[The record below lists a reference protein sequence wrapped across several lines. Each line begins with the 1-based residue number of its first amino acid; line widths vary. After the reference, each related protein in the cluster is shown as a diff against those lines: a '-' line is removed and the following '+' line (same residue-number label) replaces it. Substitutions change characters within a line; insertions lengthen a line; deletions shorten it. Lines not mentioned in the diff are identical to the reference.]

1 MRLNSANRAF
11 AGIVVV
17 AAIVFGVFAAT
28 ACWIFS
34 MVVYKVATDG
44 ISTLTQRGSVA
55 ALLLIVLLV
64 ATNVLA
70 LRSFRAQAANTR
82 RLSRWVGDRSV
93 APAASLADAARAA
106 GLDGRVDLVDAD
118 GAFSFTYG
126 VSQPR
131 VAVSRGLIDSVS
143 DEELTAVL
151 DHERYHVS
159 NYDPL
164 KVVLARSLPD
174 ALFFLPALSEL
185 RGRYVAAREL
195 AADRRAMRRGGPA
208 PLAGALYKVIAGP
221 PGVDLGAAAAIGGDE
236 ALDARVTQLE
246 SGTEP
251 PMAPISRARLVGSVG
266 GVAVLGA
273 SAIASFASF
282 SPLMARICTGR

>member
-17 AAIVFGVFAAT
+17 AAVVFGVFAAT

-34 MVVYKVATDG
+34 MVVYKVAADG
-44 ISTLTQRGSVA
+44 VSALTQPGSVA

-82 RLSRWVGDRSV
+82 RLSRWVVDRSV
-93 APAASLADAARAA
+93 ASPASLADAARAA
-106 GLDGRVDLVDAD
+106 ALEGGVDLVDAD

-126 VSQPR
+126 MSQPR

-174 ALFFLPALSEL
+174 SLFFLPALSEL

-195 AADRRAMRRGGPA
+195 AADRRAMRRAGPA

-221 PGVDLGAAAAIGGDE
+221 PDVDLGAAAAIGGDE

-251 PMAPISRARLVGSVG
+251 PMAPISRARMVASVG
-266 GVAVLGA
+266 GICVLGA

-282 SPLMARICTGR
+282 GPLMAKICTGR

>member
-17 AAIVFGVFAAT
+17 AAVVFGVFAAT

-34 MVVYKVATDG
+34 MVVYKVAADG
-44 ISTLTQRGSVA
+44 VSALTQLGSVA

-82 RLSRWVGDRSV
+82 RLKRWVGDRSV
-93 APAASLADAARAA
+93 AVPPSLADAARAA
-106 GLDGRVDLVDAD
+106 GLEGRVDLVDAE

-126 VSQPR
+126 MSQPR
-131 VAVSRGLIDSVS
+131 VAVSRGLIESVS

-164 KVVLARSLPD
+164 KVVVARSLPD
-174 ALFFLPALSEL
+174 SLFFLPALSEL

-195 AADRRAMRRGGPA
+195 AADRRAMRRAGPA
-208 PLAGALYKVIAGP
+208 PLAGALHKVIAGP
-221 PGVDLGAAAAIGGDE
+221 PDVDLGAAAAIGGDE

-251 PMAPISRARLVGSVG
+251 PMAPISRARMAASVG
-266 GVAVLGA
+266 GAGVLGA

-282 SPLMARICTGR
+282 GPLMAKICTGR

>member
-11 AGIVVV
+11 AGIVVI
-17 AAIVFGVFAAT
+17 AAVVFGVFVAT
-28 ACWIFS
+28 ACWTFS

-44 ISTLTQRGSVA
+44 LSTLTQLGSVA
-55 ALLLIVLLV
+55 AVLLIVLLV

-82 RLSRWVGDRSV
+82 RLRRWVADRRAPV
-93 APAASLADAARAA
+93 APSLADAARAA
-106 GLDGRVDLVDAD
+106 RLEGRVDLVDAES
-118 GAFSFTYG
+118 AFSFTYG
-126 VSQPR
+126 ISRPR
-131 VAVSRGLIDSVS
+131 VAVSRGLVDSVS
-143 DEELTAVL
+143 REELAAVF
-151 DHERYHVS
+151 DHERYHVA

-174 ALFFLPALSEL
+174 SLFFLPALSEL

-195 AADRRAMRRGGPA
+195 AADRRAMRRGGPKS
-208 PLAGALYKVIAGP
+208 LAGALYKVIAGP
-221 PGVDLGAAAAIGGDE
+221 PDVDLGAAAAIGGDE

-251 PMAPISRARLVGSVG
+251 PMAPISRARLVASVG
-266 GVAVLGA
+266 GVGVLGA
-273 SAIASFASF
+273 SAVASFASF
-282 SPLMARICTGR
+282 APLMAKVCTGR

>member
-1 MRLNSANRAF
+1 VRLNSANRAF

-17 AAIVFGVFAAT
+17 AAVVFGVFAAT

-34 MVVYKVATDG
+34 MVVYKVAADG
-44 ISTLTQRGSVA
+44 VSALTQPGSVA

-82 RLSRWVGDRSV
+82 RLSRWVVDRSV
-93 APAASLADAARAA
+93 ASPASLADAARAA
-106 GLDGRVDLVDAD
+106 GLEGRVDLVDAD

-126 VSQPR
+126 MSQPR

-174 ALFFLPALSEL
+174 SLFFLPALSEL

-195 AADRRAMRRGGPA
+195 AADRRAMRRAGPA

-221 PGVDLGAAAAIGGDE
+221 PDVDLGAAAAIGGDE

-251 PMAPISRARLVGSVG
+251 PMAPISRARMVASVG
-266 GVAVLGA
+266 GVGVLGA

-282 SPLMARICTGR
+282 GPLMAKICTGR

>member
-17 AAIVFGVFAAT
+17 AAVVFGVFAAT

-34 MVVYKVATDG
+34 MVVYKVAADG
-44 ISTLTQRGSVA
+44 VSALTQPGSVA

-82 RLSRWVGDRSV
+82 RLSRWVVDRSV
-93 APAASLADAARAA
+93 ASPASLADAARAA
-106 GLDGRVDLVDAD
+106 GLEGRVDLVDAD

-126 VSQPR
+126 MSQPR

-174 ALFFLPALSEL
+174 SLFFLPALSEL

-195 AADRRAMRRGGPA
+195 AADRRAMRRAGPA

-221 PGVDLGAAAAIGGDE
+221 PDVDLGAAAAIGGDE

-251 PMAPISRARLVGSVG
+251 PMAPISRARMVASVG
-266 GVAVLGA
+266 GVGVLGA

-282 SPLMARICTGR
+282 GPLMAKICTGR

>member
-1 MRLNSANRAF
+1 VRLNSANRAF

-17 AAIVFGVFAAT
+17 AGAVFAVFAGT

-34 MVVYKVATDG
+34 MVAYKVATDG
-44 ISTLTQRGSVA
+44 LSTLTQVGSLA
-55 ALLLIVLLV
+55 ALLLIALLV

-70 LRSFRAQAANTR
+70 FRSLRAQAANTR

-93 APAASLADAARAA
+93 ALPPSLADAAREAR
-106 GLDGRVDLVDAD
+106 LEGRVDLVDAD

-126 VSQPR
+126 MSQPR
-131 VAVSRGLIDSVS
+131 VAVTRGLIDSVS
-143 DEELTAVL
+143 NEELTAVL

-174 ALFFLPALSEL
+174 SLFFLPPLSEL

-221 PGVDLGAAAAIGGDE
+221 ADVDLSAAAAIGGDE

-246 SGTEP
+246 SGIEP

-266 GVAVLGA
+266 GVGVLGA

-282 SPLMARICTGR
+282 GPLMAKICTRR

>member
-1 MRLNSANRAF
+1 VRLNSANRAF

-17 AAIVFGVFAAT
+17 AAVVFGVFAAT

-34 MVVYKVATDG
+34 MVVYKVAADG
-44 ISTLTQRGSVA
+44 LSALTQPGSVA

-70 LRSFRAQAANTR
+70 LRSFRAQAVNTR

-93 APAASLADAARAA
+93 APPASLADAARAA
-106 GLDGRVDLVDAD
+106 GLEGRVDLVDAD

-126 VSQPR
+126 MSQPR

-174 ALFFLPALSEL
+174 SLFFLPALSEL

-195 AADRRAMRRGGPA
+195 AADRRAMRRAGPG

-221 PGVDLGAAAAIGGDE
+221 PDVDLGAAAAIGGDE

-251 PMAPISRARLVGSVG
+251 PMAPISRARMVASVG
-266 GVAVLGA
+266 GICVLGA

-282 SPLMARICTGR
+282 APLMAKICMGR

>member
-11 AGIVVV
+11 AGIVV
-17 AAIVFGVFAAT
+17 AAAVVLGVFAAT

-34 MVVYKVATDG
+34 MVVYKVAADG
-44 ISTLTQRGSVA
+44 VSALTQLGSVA

-93 APAASLADAARAA
+93 APPASFADAARAA
-106 GLDGRVDLVDAD
+106 GLEGRVDLVDAD

-126 VSQPR
+126 MSQPR
-131 VAVSRGLIDSVS
+131 VAVSRGLIESVS

-174 ALFFLPALSEL
+174 SLFFLPALSEL

-195 AADRRAMRRGGPA
+195 AADRRAMRRAGPA

-221 PGVDLGAAAAIGGDE
+221 PDVDLGAAAAIGGDE

-246 SGTEP
+246 SGSEP
-251 PMAPISRARLVGSVG
+251 PMAPISRARMVASVG
-266 GVAVLGA
+266 GVGVLGA

-282 SPLMARICTGR
+282 GPLMARICTGR

>member
-17 AAIVFGVFAAT
+17 AAAVFAVFAAT
-28 ACWIFS
+28 ACWVFS
-34 MVVYKVATDG
+34 MIVYKVAADG
-44 ISTLTQRGSVA
+44 VSALTQPGSVA

-93 APAASLADAARAA
+93 APPASLADGARAA
-106 GLDGRVDLVDAD
+106 DLEGRVDLVDAD

-126 VSQPR
+126 MSQPR

-174 ALFFLPALSEL
+174 SLFFLPALSEL
-185 RGRYVAAREL
+185 RSRYVAAREL
-195 AADRRAMRRGGPA
+195 AADRRAMRRAGPA

-221 PGVDLGAAAAIGGDE
+221 PDVDLGAAAAIGGDE

-251 PMAPISRARLVGSVG
+251 PMAPISRARMVASVG
-266 GVAVLGA
+266 GVGVLGA

-282 SPLMARICTGR
+282 GPLMAKICTGR

>member
-17 AAIVFGVFAAT
+17 AAVVFGVFAAT

-34 MVVYKVATDG
+34 MVVYKVAADG
-44 ISTLTQRGSVA
+44 VSALTQLGSVA

-93 APAASLADAARAA
+93 APPVSLADAARAA
-106 GLDGRVDLVDAD
+106 GLEGRVDLVDAD

-126 VSQPR
+126 MSQPR

-174 ALFFLPALSEL
+174 SLFFLPALSEL

-195 AADRRAMRRGGPA
+195 AADRRAMRRAGPA

-221 PGVDLGAAAAIGGDE
+221 PDVDLGAAAAIGGDE

-251 PMAPISRARLVGSVG
+251 PMAPISRARMVASVG
-266 GVAVLGA
+266 GVGVLGA

-282 SPLMARICTGR
+282 GPLMAKICTGR